1 MSEQANTS
9 TNFPMHIYQSIKI
22 LILVVMLSVGLF
34 MLSKNLSCP
43 PAKVEYRYL
52 PRTLDHLMKDSA
64 FDGDLF
70 EEMYD
75 GEDIYLK
82 MTRPLQPKI

>member
-1 MSEQANTS
+1 MSKGGNKG
-9 TNFPMHIYQSIKI
+9 NDFPLHIYQGIKI

-34 MLSKNLSCP
+34 MISKNLSCP

-52 PRTLDHLMKDSA
+52 PRTLDHLMKDAA
-64 FDGDLF
+64 FDGELF
-70 EEMYD
+70 EEMHD

-82 MTRPLQPKI
+82 MTRPLT